1 MITSDRDLSGINCID
16 DTVCRNDPGSGLCIE
31 TATFGFLASIY
42 RAMNLSTFVL
52 FELLLGIRFS
62 NAIPVG
68 PLEEQDVEVGRSTLS
83 LLSVL
88 SVFIVCCVAVLYYN
102 WLRNPFTSL
111 RRRAFSFHLGGHFSF
126 TAITCSSCLSTT
138 NAACCCRDEP
148 PQILFCAFLDESLI
162 LVFHFYASEI
172 PPVIYIFHQHTNRIQ
187 LGCSCL

>member
-42 RAMNLSTFVL
+42 RTMNLSTFVL

-68 PLEEQDVEVGRSTLS
+68 PLEEPDVEGRSTLS

-111 RRRAFSFHLGGHFSF
+111 RRRAFSFHLGGYFIPRVVDEGEGISRGRSNPAF
-126 TAITCSSCLSTT
+126 QPSSPPADTFHLPPSP
-138 NAACCCRDEP
+138 AAP
-148 PQILFCAFLDESLI
+148 
-162 LVFHFYASEI
+162 VFRLPTLPA
-172 PPVIYIFHQHTNRIQ
+172 VALTNRPKSSFV
-187 LGCSCL
+187 LS